1 VIPRYAEVRSAM
13 YIFTDYLT
21 VPPLCLLPVSIPFF
35 RQGLLDGRRTAIMS
49 IILEVSR
56 LVFASWLLFSAAV
69 QAGPSFDV
77 FQYVDQL
84 IGTDNGGN
92 VFAGATLPY
101 GMAKAVA
108 DVDGQ
113 NTGGFSTDGSN
124 VIGFS
129 HMHDTGTGGN
139 PSLGNFPL
147 FPQYCADDVLDNC
160 NFLREARATPYN
172 GSSVVATPG
181 YFSLS
186 LANGIRAEMTVTQ
199 HAALY
204 HFTFPS
210 ETGAG
215 GKELSPLILLD
226 LTDLAASRQ
235 NATVSVEGTRM
246 KGNGTFIPS
255 FGGGSFMMHFC
266 ADFTGSAIKDSGI
279 WVNNRAGTEPKVLFV
294 TRGINLFYI
303 EAGSFIRFDRPASGT
318 VSARVGVS
326 FVSAD
331 QACGNAEHEIAD
343 WDFDGIKNTAE
354 DAWREKLSVVSV
366 DAGGASDALQ
376 TNFWSAIYRTM
387 ISPQNYTGENP
398 LWNSDEPYFDSFYW

>member
-1 VIPRYAEVRSAM
+1 
-13 YIFTDYLT
+13 
-21 VPPLCLLPVSIPFF
+21 
-35 RQGLLDGRRTAIMS
+35 MS
-49 IILEVSR
+49 PILEVSR
-56 LVFASWLLFSAAV
+56 LGFLSWLLCAVVV
-69 QAGPSFDV
+69 QAEPSFDV
-77 FQYVDQL
+77 FKYVDQL

-129 HMHDTGTGGN
+129 HMHDSGTGGN

-147 FPQYCADDVLDNC
+147 FPQYCGEDVLDNC

-172 GSSVVATPG
+172 GSSVVASPG

-186 LANGIRAEMTVTQ
+186 LVNGIQAEMTVTQ

-210 ETGAG
+210 ETAAD

-235 NATVSVEGTRM
+235 NATISVEGPRIR
-246 KGNGTFIPS
+246 GNGTFIPS

-266 ADFTGSAIKDSGI
+266 AEFTGSTIKDSGI
-279 WVNNRAGTEPKVLFV
+279 WVNNRAGTEPKDLFV

-303 EAGSFIRFDRPASGT
+303 EAGGFIRFDRPASGT
-318 VSARVGVS
+318 ISARVGVS
-326 FVSAD
+326 FISAD
-331 QACGNAEHEIAD
+331 QACRNAEEEIAD
-343 WDFDGIKNTAE
+343 WDFDGIKKTAE

-366 DAGGASDALQ
+366 DAGGASDSLQ

-398 LWNSDEPYFDSFYW
+398 LWTSDEPYFDSFYW

>member
-1 VIPRYAEVRSAM
+1 
-13 YIFTDYLT
+13 
-21 VPPLCLLPVSIPFF
+21 
-35 RQGLLDGRRTAIMS
+35 MS
-49 IILEVSR
+49 PILEVSR
-56 LVFASWLLFSAAV
+56 LGFLSWLLYAVVV
-69 QAGPSFDV
+69 QAEPSFDV
-77 FQYVDQL
+77 FKYVDQL

-129 HMHDTGTGGN
+129 HMHDSGTGGN

-147 FPQYCADDVLDNC
+147 FPQYCGEDVLDNC

-172 GSSVVATPG
+172 GSSVVASPG

-186 LANGIRAEMTVTQ
+186 LVNGIQAEMTVTQ

-210 ETGAG
+210 ETVAD

-235 NATVSVEGTRM
+235 NATISVEGPRIR
-246 KGNGTFIPS
+246 GNGTFIPS

-266 ADFTGSAIKDSGI
+266 AEFTGSTIKDSGI
-279 WVNNRAGTEPKVLFV
+279 WVNNRAGTEPKDLFV

-303 EAGSFIRFDRPASGT
+303 EAGGFIRFDRPASGT
-318 VSARVGVS
+318 ISARVGVS
-326 FVSAD
+326 FISAD
-331 QACGNAEHEIAD
+331 QACRNAEEEIAD
-343 WDFDGIKNTAE
+343 WDFDGIKKTAE

-366 DAGGASDALQ
+366 DAGGASDSLQ

-398 LWNSDEPYFDSFYW
+398 LWTSDEPYFDSFYW